1 MIKTSAC
8 QCRRHKRLGFNPCV
22 RKIPGGRN
30 GNPIPSP
37 GDLPILGIK
46 PGSPA
51 LQADSLLSEPLG
63 DALQIKGGKKPA
75 ESRETW
81 KESLGYIIPDLSY
94 PFFPTLLCQDLIS

>member
-1 MIKTSAC
+1 MTPMVCSLAGSSV
-8 QCRRHKRLGFNPCV
+8 QGFPRQEYCSGL
-22 RKIPGGRN
+22 PF
-30 GNPIPSP
+30 PSP